1 MAEAISPTMD
11 AEQPAADSR
20 AYSQLN
26 QPAPLSGMPLAIV
39 TFALSMAV
47 FMMVLDSTIAN
58 VALPT
63 IAGGFGCGDLARYM
77 GDYHV
82 CRLQRDIYSSHRVV
96 GSSVWLGQSVFGIG
110 KSICVLFMAMWG
122 VA

>member
-11 AEQPAADSR
+11 TEQPAADSKAR
-20 AYSQLN
+20 SQLN

-63 IAGGFGCGDLARYM
+63 IAGDLGAATSQGTWVITMFAVSNAISIPLTGWLARQY
-77 GDYHV
+77 
-82 CRLQRDIYSSHRVV
+82 
-96 GSSVWLGQSVFGIG
+96 GSVKVFLVSA
-110 KSICVLFMAMWG
+110 SIFVF
-122 VA
+122 

>member
-11 AEQPAADSR
+11 TEQPAADNQAR
-20 AYSQLN
+20 SQLN

-63 IAGGFGCGDLARYM
+63 IAGDLGAATSQGTWVITMFAVSNAISIPLTGWLARQY
-77 GDYHV
+77 
-82 CRLQRDIYSSHRVV
+82 
-96 GSSVWLGQSVFGIG
+96 GSV
-110 KSICVLFMAMWG
+110 KVLSKLSNFLCK
-122 VA
+122 